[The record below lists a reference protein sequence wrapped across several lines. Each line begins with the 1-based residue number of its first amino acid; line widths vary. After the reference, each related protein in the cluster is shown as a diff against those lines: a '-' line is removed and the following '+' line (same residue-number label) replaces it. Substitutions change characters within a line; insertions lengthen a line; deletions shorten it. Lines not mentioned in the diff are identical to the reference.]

1 MNEGNKIA
9 PGRAALEAEVA
20 AHPFLIGISEHHIRL
35 LADCAMRSHFK
46 AGHVIFREGESANRF
61 YLIEHGKVALESS
74 TLGQPVIIEEIGDG
88 DLLGW
93 SWLFP
98 PYAWHF
104 SARALEDTTAIFFYG
119 TVLRDYCEKDN
130 SLGFELF
137 KRMSVVMLRR
147 LQALRIVQTNERS
160 DVAKVAGRASEII
173 KRPEDRI
180 VARVLF
186 DHSSSGRKIQT
197 FVSFGDDLIDN
208 RFHVVRAFKRG

>member
-1 MNEGNKIA
+1 MTEDDARTLHSDRVK
-9 PGRAALEAEVA
+9 LEAQVA
-20 AHPFLIGISEHHIRL
+20 AHPFLCGISEHHIRL

-74 TLGQPVIIEEIGDG
+74 TLGEPVKIEEIGDG

-104 SARALEDTTAIFFYG
+104 TSRALVHTTAIFFYG
-119 TVLRDYCEKDN
+119 TVLREYSEQDH

-137 KRMSVVMLRR
+137 KRMSAVMLRR
-147 LQALRIVQTNERS
+147 LQA
-160 DVAKVAGRASEII
+160 
-173 KRPEDRI
+173 
-180 VARVLF
+180 ARQKLLNV
-186 DHSSSGRKIQT
+186 RKT
-197 FVSFGDDLIDN
+197 
-208 RFHVVRAFKRG
+208 A